1 MQTLERS
8 EGSAPAAFA
17 RENVCI
23 DNYTKLVSI
32 LFKYTLLDVL
42 FLVFVPICEVIKG
55 DTEIICNVGHGVE

>member
-32 LFKYTLLDVL
+32 LFKYTL
-42 FLVFVPICEVIKG
+42 
-55 DTEIICNVGHGVE
+55 